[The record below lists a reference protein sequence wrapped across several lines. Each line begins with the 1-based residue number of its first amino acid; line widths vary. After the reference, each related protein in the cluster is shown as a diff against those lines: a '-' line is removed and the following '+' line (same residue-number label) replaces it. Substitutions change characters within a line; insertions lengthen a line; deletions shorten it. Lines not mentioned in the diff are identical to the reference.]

1 MLFFRSRHPALLIAC
16 SMGVLGVVAT
26 ASAHSGNRPQP
37 AQAQGEQLAQARA
50 VQPASS
56 TQQRAV
62 ANHLKARGAVFYGAY
77 WCPACSQQKALFGK
91 EAGAQLPYVE
101 CTEASS
107 SARCSAASIRA
118 FPTWDMPSKPRL
130 VGVQSVEEL
139 ARWSGFRP

>member
-16 SMGVLGVVAT
+16 SMGLLGVVAT
-26 ASAHSGNRPQP
+26 ASAHSGDRPQP
-37 AQAQGEQLAQARA
+37 AQARVL
-50 VQPASS
+50 QPASS

-118 FPTWDMPSKPRL
+118 FPTWDMPNKPRL
-130 VGVQSVEEL
+130 VGVQSVDEL
-139 ARWSGFRP
+139 ARWSGFKP